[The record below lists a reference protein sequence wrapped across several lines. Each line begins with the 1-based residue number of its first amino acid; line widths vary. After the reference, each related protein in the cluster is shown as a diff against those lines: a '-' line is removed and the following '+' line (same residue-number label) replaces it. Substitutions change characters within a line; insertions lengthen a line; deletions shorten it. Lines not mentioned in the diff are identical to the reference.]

1 MKWKQFFGRVKS
13 MTAHEAKAYMNKKKE
28 GDYTLLDVREPGEY
42 KTAHIPGAKLIP
54 LSQLPDRLGELDP
67 GKPLITY

>member
-1 MKWKQFFGRVKS
+1 MKWKQFLNRIRS
-13 MTAHEAKAYMNKKKE
+13 MGPDEAKAYMNRQKE

-54 LSQLPDRLGELDP
+54 LSQLPDRMGELDP
-67 GKPLITY
+67 RKPLITY

>member
-1 MKWKQFFGRVKS
+1 MKWKQFLNQVKP
-13 MTAHEAKAYMNKKKE
+13 MGPDEAKAYMNRQRE

-54 LSQLPDRLGELDP
+54 LSELPDRMGELEP
-67 GKPLITY
+67 KKPLITY